1 MILKINIIRMIKE
14 WKEINENKKIKNIT
28 KVKK

>member
-1 MILKINIIRMIKE
+1 MILKINNIRMIKE